1 MRMSIVFLAWG
12 EHPIEKYLLRGFSNL
27 VEISFVMPNQ
37 HSPDK
42 EVIGFYIP
50 RTLAARV
57 RKAAKT
63 RGLTI
68 TAFIEEILTHAT
80 RQTVLTPEDYI
91 AIAEATKRAISSV
104 ATKRTRRKSKE

>member
-1 MRMSIVFLAWG
+1 
-12 EHPIEKYLLRGFSNL
+12 
-27 VEISFVMPNQ
+27 MPNQ

-57 RKAAKT
+57 RKAAKS

-68 TAFIEEILTHAT
+68 TAFIEEVLTHAT
-80 RQTVLTPEDYI
+80 RQTTLSPEDYL
-91 AIAEATKRAISSV
+91 AIAEATKRAAGRV
-104 ATKRTRRKSKE
+104 AAKRVSRTRKS

>member
-1 MRMSIVFLAWG
+1 
-12 EHPIEKYLLRGFSNL
+12 
-27 VEISFVMPNQ
+27 MPNQ

-80 RQTVLTPEDYI
+80 RQTVLSPEDYI
-91 AIAEATKRAISSV
+91 QIAEATKRAISRV
-104 ATKRTRRKSKE
+104 ATKGTRKKDQA

>member
-1 MRMSIVFLAWG
+1 
-12 EHPIEKYLLRGFSNL
+12 
-27 VEISFVMPNQ
+27 MPNQ
-37 HSPDK
+37 HSADK

-68 TAFIEEILTHAT
+68 TAFIEEVLIHAT
-80 RQTVLTPEDYI
+80 RQTTLAPEDYY
-91 AIAEATKRAISSV
+91 AIAEATKRAIGRV
-104 ATKRTRRKSKE
+104 ATKRTRRKSKG

>member
-1 MRMSIVFLAWG
+1 
-12 EHPIEKYLLRGFSNL
+12 LLLGFSNL
-27 VEISFVMPNQ
+27 VEISLVMPNQ
-37 HSPDK
+37 HKPDK

-57 RKAAKT
+57 RKAAKL

-80 RQTVLTPEDYI
+80 RQTVLAPEDYI
-91 AIAEATKRAISSV
+91 AIAEATKRAVSSV
-104 ATKRTRRKSKE
+104 AAKRTRRKSKA

>member
-1 MRMSIVFLAWG
+1 
-12 EHPIEKYLLRGFSNL
+12 LLLGFSNL
-27 VEISFVMPNQ
+27 VEISLVMPNQ

-50 RTLAARV
+50 RPLAARV

-80 RQTVLTPEDYI
+80 RKTVLTPEDYI
-91 AIAEATKRAISSV
+91 AIAEATKRAIGRL
-104 ATKRTRRKSKE
+104 ATKGTRRKGKA